1 MSKATGVPMS
11 TRPAAATLLP
21 LGLGQSLLYF
31 GVPTVAMFL
40 CFYVLMPALIEGG
53 VLPFYAHTIALVI
66 PLAGLLLAALVA
78 YRLEGNAFTW
88 RTMTVRFRWCR
99 MDGRAWLWTLA
110 IWALQLA
117 VWFLLQQ
124 LSAWLIAA
132 GIMPVPQNLPAFLDP
147 RTATTGAMYDQAV
160 GGLQGNWGFV
170 LTSLAVLSFNIAGEE
185 LWWRG
190 TILPRQELTFG
201 KRTWLV
207 HGLMWTGFHA
217 YKWWDL
223 LALLPLCLGLSY
235 VVCRL
240 RNNTP
245 GLVMH
250 TLQKADFFLVVV
262 PLFLYGGG

>member
-1 MSKATGVPMS
+1 
-11 TRPAAATLLP
+11 
-21 LGLGQSLLYF
+21 
-31 GVPTVAMFL
+31 MFL

-53 VLPFYAHTIALVI
+53 LLPFYAQSVALVI

-78 YRLEGNAFTW
+78 YRLEGNPPTW
-88 RTMTVRFRWCR
+88 AGLTARFRWRR
-99 MDGRAWLWTLA
+99 MDGQAWLWTLA

-124 LSAWLIAA
+124 LSTWLIAA

-147 RTATTGAMYDQAV
+147 ETTAPGAAYDQAV

-170 LTSLAVLSFNIAGEE
+170 MASLAVLFFNIAGEE

-190 TILPRQELTFG
+190 YILPRQELAFG
-201 KRTWLV
+201 KWTWLV
-207 HGLMWTGFHA
+207 HGLLWTGFHA
-217 YKWWDL
+217 FRWWDL

-240 RNNTP
+240 RYNTP

-250 TLQKADFFLVVV
+250 TLQKADFFLVAV